1 MKGRRYY
8 LITIAA
14 FTLVL
19 GCEGK
24 RKKKSQGVSEL
35 QSELLEVP
43 VSLNSGASLALAQA
57 VASYSMS
64 LKGCASGRAFDFNE
78 ATATISLYKGD
89 SGCYV
94 VLNSFKLNGQEV
106 DPGYSTSTD
115 VDQAQLWEQGD
126 EIDYTYNSAQL
137 KVKVLQQLS
146 NSIGSVQESVS
157 FSASESKIGVSV
169 TPDISVSPIVSVGST
184 EAPNFLLDSV
194 EMSGVSEGKATYNVT
209 LSCAGTLDTIN
220 ATCDGFDLSSIQYAL
235 VEHPEDSDGNTI
247 SPLSISD
254 VRVFFS
260 ESSPALSLN
269 ENGEI
274 ILSGVVAPTLL
285 SAASPLVFILKGD
298 GSFRYFELIDLYL

>member
-1 MKGRRYY
+1 MKGCRYY
-8 LITIAA
+8 LITLAA

-24 RKKKSQGVSEL
+24 SKKKSQGVSEL
-35 QSELLEVP
+35 QSDLLEVP
-43 VSLNSGASLALAQA
+43 VSLNRDASLGLAQP

-78 ATATISLYKGD
+78 ATASISLYKGD

-94 VLNSFKLNGQEV
+94 VLNSLKINGQEV
-106 DPGYSTSTD
+106 DQGYSTSTD
-115 VDQAQLWEQGD
+115 VNQAQLWEQDD

-146 NSIGSVQESVS
+146 NSIGSIQESVS

-169 TPDISVSPIVSVGST
+169 TPDISVSPSVSVGIT
-184 EAPNFLLDSV
+184 EAPNYLVDSV
-194 EMSGVSEGKATYNVT
+194 EMSGVSEGKAIYNVI
-209 LSCAGTLDTIN
+209 LSCAGTLDINN
-220 ATCDGFDLSSIQYAL
+220 ATCDAFDLTSIQYAL
-235 VEHPEDSDGNTI
+235 VEHPTDINGSTI
-247 SPLSISD
+247 SPLSILD
-254 VRVFFS
+254 LRGFFS

-269 ENGEI
+269 EDGNI
-274 ILSGVVAPTLL
+274 ILSGVMAPTLL